1 MVVSRAIEIEEVA
14 GDLSEDERLQAGEI
28 EHAEVQ
34 RLLDGSQEGTGRIS
48 AFHLEQ
54 ATQGT
59 QAAAMGALLEG
70 GGIACEAFMIATQQL
85 LLECGRAAR
94 PCRSGMVLRQGVAGG
109 SPAGSTGGGGGL
121 APPPAGSGVC
131 AG

>member
-1 MVVSRAIEIEEVA
+1 MVVARGIEVEEVA

-34 RLLDGSQEGTGRIS
+34 RLLDGGQEGTGRIG

-70 GGIACEAFMIATQQL
+70 GGIACEAFVIATQQL
-85 LLECGRAAR
+85 LLERSEEHTSELQSHLNLVCRLLLEKKKKRRHMTQAVAA
-94 PCRSGMVLRQGVAGG
+94 CSL
-109 SPAGSTGGGGGL
+109 
-121 APPPAGSGVC
+121 
-131 AG
+131 

>member
-1 MVVSRAIEIEEVA
+1 MEVEEVA

-34 RLLDGSQEGTGRIS
+34 RLLDGGQEGTGRIG

-70 GGIACEAFMIATQQL
+70 GGKAGEAFGIATQPL
-85 LLECGRAAR
+85 LLEGGRAAR
-94 PCRSGMVLRQGVAGG
+94 PGGRGWVLRRGVAG
-109 SPAGSTGGGGGL
+109 L
-121 APPPAGSGVC
+121 A
-131 AG
+131 